1 MPTVSIR
8 TATLDDAPAIATLTT
23 ELGYPTAADV
33 MRTRLGGLLAEPHH
47 VTLVAEDAGR
57 VVGVTGVR
65 VERGF
70 EIDGVYG
77 RLLVLVV
84 AEGARGHGI
93 GAQLVEAANAWAAAN
108 GAAQIVVNTATHR
121 TRAHQFYERCGYQRT
136 GIRLVKALT
145 LAGLV
150 LPERRDAD

>member
-1 MPTVSIR
+1 MATVTLR
-8 TATLDDAPAIATLTT
+8 TATLEDASAIAELIT
-23 ELGYPTAADV
+23 ELGYPTAPDAMHARLTALLTEPQHATFVAVADG
-33 MRTRLGGLLAEPHH
+33 RL
-47 VTLVAEDAGR
+47 
-57 VVGVTGVR
+57 VGVTGVR

-84 AEGARGHGI
+84 AADARGAGI

-136 GIRLVKALT
+136 GIRLVKALSA
-145 LAGLV
+145 AGLV
-150 LPERRDAD
+150 LPEVRSAD